1 MFTIDITFDL
11 KNKTKKKTTQK
22 TKKNLR
28 SKWKAAGNKHLE
40 IKLPWSLI
48 HIRYMMNMMMKKV
61 TMKEECN
68 TSGFR
73 SSYIDQGQSL
83 WRLLSWKMFSMMFSK
98 WLCEVF
104 TREFEITWHVPQ
116 QVSHIH
122 LCLLFCLIFII
133 SMGFVYTIQLSRLCH
148 ISLTSLQSPET
159 RKDAVKCVSLLQG

>member
-1 MFTIDITFDL
+1 ML
-11 KNKTKKKTTQK
+11 KKKNGDQNEK
-22 TKKNLR
+22 QQ
-28 SKWKAAGNKHLE
+28 GIKHLE
-40 IKLPWSLI
+40 IKLPLKPYT
-48 HIRYMMNMMMKKV
+48 YMIYDEYDDEESNH
-61 TMKEECN
+61 ECN

-73 SSYIDQGQSL
+73 SSYIDQGRSL
-83 WRLLSWKMFSMMFSK
+83 WRLLSWKMFSTMFSK

-133 SMGFVYTIQLSRLCH
+133 SMGFVYTMQLSRLCH